1 MNMRAATAVGL
12 IAILLWALLA
22 ALTTLS
28 GQIPPFQ
35 LVAMS
40 FAIAGTLGLFYL
52 ARDPKGLRSL
62 LAVPVGA
69 WALGVAGLFGYH
81 FFFFLALRSAPAAEA
96 NLINYLWPLLIVLLS
111 ALLPARGEAGGLK
124 WWHVTGAMLGLA
136 GTALIIAG
144 GSGDSA
150 DHVAH
155 DSPWLG
161 YAAALIAAFVWSSY
175 SVANSRFPEVPSTS
189 VAGFCL
195 ATSVLAI
202 VAHLLFE
209 ETVWP
214 ASTTEWFATI
224 GLGLGPV
231 GAAFY
236 VWDYSVK
243 HGDIRV
249 VGAVAYATP
258 LLSTLLLV
266 ALGIS
271 SAGPALW
278 LACALITGGAI
289 LAAKEMLFP
298 ARD

>member
-1 MNMRAATAVGL
+1 MSMRGATAVGL
-12 IAILLWALLA
+12 IAILLWSLLA

-40 FAIAGTLGLFYL
+40 FALAGALGLVYL
-52 ARDPKGLRSL
+52 ARDRQGLRFLSS
-62 LAVPVGA
+62 VPPGA

-96 NLINYLWPLLIVLLS
+96 NLINYLWPLLIVLFS
-111 ALLPARGEAGGLK
+111 ALLPARGGAGGLK

-144 GSGDSA
+144 GSGESA
-150 DHVAH
+150 ESVTHT
-155 DSPWLG
+155 SPWFG
-161 YAAALIAAFVWSSY
+161 YTAALIAAFVWSGY
-175 SVANSRFPEVPSTS
+175 SVANRRFTEVPSAS

-195 ATSVLAI
+195 VTSVLAT

-209 ETVWP
+209 ETLWP
-214 ASTTEWFATI
+214 ASTTEWLAAI

-236 VWDYSVK
+236 VWDYAVK

-249 VGAVAYATP
+249 LGAAAYAIP

-266 ALGIS
+266 ALGIA
-271 SAGPALW
+271 SAEPVLW

-298 ARD
+298 ARK